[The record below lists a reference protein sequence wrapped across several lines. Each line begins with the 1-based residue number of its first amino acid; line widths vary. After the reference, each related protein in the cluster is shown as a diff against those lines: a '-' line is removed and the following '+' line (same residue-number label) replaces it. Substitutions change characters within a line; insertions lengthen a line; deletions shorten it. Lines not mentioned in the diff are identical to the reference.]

1 MFGLFATWF
10 PGRSRWVK
18 TAFALLVAAPV
29 FALPAASAQELSQAQ
44 RTAYRRP
51 DTIPFPKDNPYTP
64 EKAALGKMLFF
75 DTRLSRDKN
84 LSCASCHNP
93 SFGWEVPFATAIGAG
108 GKPLGRHAPTALNQ
122 AWSKNLFWDGR
133 APTLEAQAKGPIEA
147 PVEMDLPMA
156 TAVSRLKEV
165 QGYAVAFSKAF
176 PKEGLTQETILKAI
190 ATFERTIVTGDTPFD
205 RWVRGETKAMSAEAQ
220 RGFGMFTG
228 KGNCAACHTGWNFTD
243 DKFHDIGLPTADKG
257 RMGITNAAA
266 DQHAFKTP
274 GLREI
279 AARAPYMHHGQVA
292 TIEGVIAHYITGGEK
307 RPTLSKDMKPIPMSP
322 QEIQDLAA
330 FMRSLSSPQ
339 ATLAMPNLP
348 SH

>member
-1 MFGLFATWF
+1 MNGPVSMGGRLQATVLLL
-10 PGRSRWVK
+10 GG
-18 TAFALLVAAPV
+18 LVAAM
-29 FALPAASAQELSQAQ
+29 ASAQPSSGAQ
-44 RTAYRRP
+44 RAEWRRP

-147 PVEMDLPMA
+147 GVEMDLPMA
-156 TAVSRLKEV
+156 TAVTRLKAV
-165 QGYAVAFSKAF
+165 QGYQTAFAKAF
-176 PKEGLTQETILKAI
+176 PSEGLSEATVLKAI

-205 RWVRGETKAMSAEAQ
+205 RWVRGDDKALSAEAQ
-220 RGFGMFTG
+220 RGFALFAG
-228 KGNCAACHTGWNFTD
+228 KAQCSVCHSGWNFTD
-243 DKFHDIGLPTADKG
+243 DKFHDIGLPTADPG
-257 RMGITNAAA
+257 RMGVSREAA

-292 TIEGVIAHYITGGEK
+292 TLEAVVAHYVSGGVR
-307 RPTLSKDMKPIPMSP
+307 RPSLSKNMKPLSLTA
-322 QEIQDLAA
+322 QETQDLLT

-339 ATLAMPNLP
+339 ATIAMPNLP
-348 SH
+348 AH

>member
-1 MFGLFATWF
+1 MKPLASL
-10 PGRSRWVK
+10 RV
-18 TAFALLVAAPV
+18 AVLALAAAVPLL
-29 FALPAASAQELSQAQ
+29 AACPAAAQDLTDAQ
-44 RTAYRRP
+44 RAAYRRP
-51 DTIPFPKDNPYTP
+51 DHIPFPKDNPYTP

-75 DTRLSRDKN
+75 DTRLSRDRN

-133 APTLEAQAKGPIEA
+133 APTLEAQAKGPVEA
-147 PVEMDLPMA
+147 AGEMDLPMGV
-156 TAVSRLKEV
+156 AVARLKAV
-165 QGYAVAFSKAF
+165 QGYVAAFSKAF
-176 PKEGLTQETILKAI
+176 PKEGLTEDAVLKAI
-190 ATFERTIVTGDTPFD
+190 ATYERTIVTGDTPFD
-205 RWVRGETKAMSAEAQ
+205 RWVRGDAQAMSPEAR
-220 RGFGMFTG
+220 RGFAVFTG
-228 KGNCAACHTGWNFTD
+228 KGSCAACHSGWNFTD

-257 RMGITNAAA
+257 RMGITNAAS
-266 DQHAFKTP
+266 DLHAFKTP

-292 TIEGVIAHYITGGEK
+292 TLEAVIGHYISGGVK
-307 RPTLSKDMKPIPMSP
+307 RPSLSPLMKPVEMSP
-322 QEIQDLAA
+322 QDVTDLAA

-339 ATLAMPNLP
+339 TTLAMPNLP

>member
-1 MFGLFATWF
+1 MKLANNIRIATIACIAVLHA
-10 PGRSRWVK
+10 WVS
-18 TAFALLVAAPV
+18 AGAV
-29 FALPAASAQELSQAQ
+29 AQELGDAQ
-44 RTAYRRP
+44 RAVYRRP

-108 GKPLGRHAPTALNQ
+108 GKPLGRHAPTTLNQ

-147 PVEMDLPMA
+147 AAEMDLPMA
-156 TAVSRLKEV
+156 TAVSRLNAV
-165 QGYAVAFSKAF
+165 QGYVVAFSKAF
-176 PKEGLTQETILKAI
+176 PKEGLTEDTILKAI

-205 RWVRGETKAMSAEAQ
+205 RWVRGDAKAMTAEAK
-220 RGFGMFTG
+220 RGFVIFTG
-228 KGNCAACHTGWNFTD
+228 KGNCAGCHSGWNFTD

-257 RMGITNAAA
+257 RMGVTNDAS
-266 DQHAFKTP
+266 DLHAFKTP
-274 GLREI
+274 SLRETV
-279 AARAPYMHHGQVA
+279 ARAPYMHHGQVPTLEA
-292 TIEGVIAHYITGGEK
+292 VITHYIAGGEK
-307 RPTLSKDMKPIPMSP
+307 RPSLAKEMKPIELNG
-322 QEIQDLAA
+322 QEVQDLIA
-330 FMRSLSSPQ
+330 FLRSLSSPQ
-339 ATLAMPNLP
+339 TTLAMPNLP